1 MRSCN
6 DIIRGR
12 MWIIAA
18 ILVAFFAYLGFQLYR
33 VQISQHRDLQH
44 KAWKKYTYK
53 KKISGKRGEIFD
65 VNGNLLVGNMPC
77 QDVTITPCNIKPE
90 DDERISRL
98 LADFLKIDY
107 KSVYEKVSSKT
118 RQVKNREGKLVERPR
133 QYAMIARNVPLD
145 DARALRELLKKNDL
159 SRNVHFYN
167 GFIRHYPKGRLLANV
182 LGFTTMQ
189 DDEVKALAGVE
200 KYFDKDLRSSS
211 ATNTYMR
218 SRDGHQLG
226 TEPIQSEEVKD
237 GKNVYLTIVEPI
249 QSILEEELD
258 AAVAEFRPRAV
269 YAMMAD
275 PYTGNIL
282 AMAQRPSFD
291 PNERESTDPSVYTTR
306 IISDVFEP
314 GSIMKPLTVA
324 GALDYGIV
332 KPNTKIDCE
341 KGVWFYR
348 NSRLTDTHNYGM
360 QDVTGV
366 IRKSSNIGTA
376 KIAIMMGEQ
385 RLYRTLRK
393 FGLGSKSGLPLT
405 PESRGLFRSP
415 DKWDGLSI
423 SRFGMG
429 YGVAITPVQMLRAYC
444 ALASR
449 GNLPTLRLLDR
460 VQDPATGAVERN
472 NTPSPRQIYSNPAV
486 GNQIVDMM
494 VTVTE
499 KGGTATRA
507 AIPGY
512 RVAGK
517 TGTARKI
524 ENRHYVAKYFASFVG
539 FVPAEKPAFVLLITF
554 DEPHGSIYGGTVAG
568 PVWRRI
574 AERTLKYMNIPPT
587 VPLPEKKNR

>member
-6 DIIRGR
+6 DIMRGR
-12 MWIIAA
+12 MWIIACL
-18 ILVAFFAYLGFQLYR
+18 LVAFFAYLGIQLYR
-33 VQISQHRDLQH
+33 VQICQHQELQE
-44 KAWKKYTYK
+44 KARKKYTYK
-53 KKISGKRGEIFD
+53 KKVSGKRGEIFD

-77 QDVTITPCNIKPE
+77 QDVTVTPCNIKPE
-90 DDERISRL
+90 DDARISRL
-98 LADFLKIDY
+98 IADFLKIDY
-107 KSVYEKVSSKT
+107 KMVYEKVSSKT
-118 RQVKNREGKLVERPR
+118 RQVKDKDGKLVDRPR
-133 QYAMIARNVPLD
+133 QYAMIARNIPLEE
-145 DARALRELLKKNDL
+145 ARALRNLLQKNGL
-159 SRNVHFYN
+159 ARNVHFYN
-167 GFIRHYPKGRLLANV
+167 GFIRYYPKGRLLANV

-189 DDEVKALAGVE
+189 DDEFKALAGVE
-200 KYFDKDLRSSS
+200 KYFDKELRSST

-226 TEPIQSEEVKD
+226 TEPIQSEESKD

-275 PYTGNIL
+275 PYTGKIL

-324 GALDYGIV
+324 GALDYGV
-332 KPNTKIDCE
+332 VTPNTRIDCE

-393 FGLGSKSGLPLT
+393 FGLGSRSGLPLT
-405 PESRGLFRSP
+405 PESRGIFRSP

-449 GNLPTLRLLDR
+449 GKLPTLRLLDR
-460 VQDPATGAVERN
+460 VQDPATGAEEVN
-472 NTPSPRQIYSNPAV
+472 NSAPPRQIYSNPAV
-486 GNQIVDMM
+486 GDQIVDMM

-499 KGGTATRA
+499 TGGTATRA

-524 ENRHYVAKYFASFVG
+524 ENGHYVAKYFASFVG

-554 DEPHGSIYGGTVAG
+554 DEPRGSIYGGTVAG

-587 VPLPEKKNR
+587 VPVPEKKRR

>member
-6 DIIRGR
+6 DIMRGR
-12 MWIIAA
+12 MW
-18 ILVAFFAYLGFQLYR
+18 LVAGILILFFTYLTIQLYR
-33 VQISQHRDLQH
+33 VQIIQHKDLQDQ
-44 KAWKKYTYK
+44 AWKKYTFPK
-53 KKISGKRGEIFD
+53 KVSGKRGEIFD
-65 VNGNLLVGNMPC
+65 SHGNLLVGNMPC

-90 DDERISRL
+90 DDQRIARL
-98 LADFLKIDY
+98 LADSLQLDFDTVY
-107 KSVYEKVSSKT
+107 KKVSDKT
-118 RQVKNREGKLVERPR
+118 RQVKDSSGKIVERPR
-133 QYAMIARNVPLD
+133 QYAMIARNIPLEES
-145 DARALRELLKKNDL
+145 RKLHSLLKKNGL
-159 SRNVHFYN
+159 ARNVHFHN
-167 GFIRHYPKGRLLANV
+167 GFIRYYPKGKLLANI
-182 LGFTTMQ
+182 LGFTTVQ
-189 DDEVKALAGVE
+189 EDEIKALAGVE
-200 KYFDKDLRSSS
+200 KFFDKELRSST

-218 SRDGHQLG
+218 SRDGRQLG
-226 TEPIQSEEVKD
+226 INPILSGESKS

-269 YAMMAD
+269 YAIMAD
-275 PYTGNIL
+275 PHTGKIM

-291 PNERESTDPSVYTTR
+291 PNERQSHDPSVYTTR
-306 IISDVFEP
+306 VISDVFEP

-324 GALDYGIV
+324 GALDYGV
-332 KPNTKIDCE
+332 VRPSTRIDCE

-348 NSRLTDTHNYGM
+348 KSRLTDTHNYGM

-393 FGLGSKSGLPLT
+393 FGLGSRSGLPLT

-444 ALASR
+444 ALAAR
-449 GNLPTLRLLDR
+449 GKLPTLRLLDR
-460 VQDPATGAVERN
+460 IVDPETGAEEEPKVE
-472 NTPSPRQIYSNPAV
+472 PPRQIYSNPAV
-486 GNQIVDMM
+486 GDQIVNMM

-499 KGGTATRA
+499 TGGTATRA

-524 ENRHYVAKYFASFVG
+524 ENGHYVTKYFASFVG

-574 AERTLKYMNIPPT
+574 AERTLKYLNIAPSVINT
-587 VPLPEKKNR
+587 DK